1 MQKKKIGVITFAI
14 TLISLGVLLL
24 MRNFLNINLKTIISI
39 AWPCIIILFG
49 IEFTITK
56 IILSR
61 KPEDIRAYVDP
72 LSTILLSIIIVIASI
87 YSSFSLS
94 NNFGFFSII
103 KSLDLGD
110 ISRVVSNYKDESIYN
125 YSYSVDS
132 KNKDE
137 LQLINSFGNVEITE
151 GSGENIEIIAEVRI
165 RYNDKTYADE
175 LSKII
180 VNIDEIGSSIK
191 ILSDIDSSKYDK
203 NRAGDIGVSY
213 NIRVPRPIK
222 VNVDNKFGN
231 IAVKS
236 IKKDVEINN
245 QHGNIEIVDI
255 MGTSKLKN
263 SFGNTTV
270 ENINEGVEV
279 DSEHG
284 NVIVKNVSDKLI
296 VLNSFGSVKA
306 SNIKGDVEIDNQ
318 HDGVYVD
325 NLESNVKI
333 KNKFGRVEAK
343 DVRGNLNIENEHANI
358 DVEDVVG
365 DLLAYS
371 KFGNVDVDNAN
382 KFTKIISKNGNIS
395 YRSKELI
402 EKGLEIENEFG
413 NIDILVPS
421 NQKGSFNIKAEFGE
435 IKNKL
440 GLNVT
445 EGITEQSINDL
456 IGNSNTKFYI
466 RSRNGN
472 VNLYT
477 N

>member
-1 MQKKKIGVITFAI
+1 MKEDFGVEKKRIGLITFAI

-49 IEFTITK
+49 IEFIITK
-56 IILSR
+56 IILS
-61 KPEDIRAYVDP
+61 KKQEDIRAYVDP

-87 YSSFSLS
+87 YSSFSF
-94 NNFGFFSII
+94 NDRFGFSTII
-103 KSLDLGD
+103 KSFDLGD

-125 YSYSVDS
+125 YSYSIDS
-132 KNKDE
+132 KNKEE
-137 LQLINSFGNVEITE
+137 LQIINSFGNVEITE
-151 GSGENIEIIAEVRI
+151 GLGENIEITAEIRI
-165 RYNDKTYADE
+165 RYNDEAYAEE
-175 LSKII
+175 LSKSI
-180 VNIDEIGSSIK
+180 VKIDETRSVINV
-191 ILSDIDSSKYDK
+191 LSDIDSSKYDRD
-203 NRAGDIGVSY
+203 RAGDIGVSY

-231 IAVKS
+231 TAVKS
-236 IKKDVEINN
+236 NKKDVEINN
-245 QHGNIEIVDI
+245 QHGNIEVVDI
-255 MGTSKLKN
+255 TGAAKLKN

-270 ENINEGVEV
+270 KNISADVEV

-284 NVIVKNVSDKLI
+284 NIVVKNV
-296 VLNSFGSVKA
+296 
-306 SNIKGDVEIDNQ
+306 KGDLFAYNQ
-318 HDGVYVD
+318 
-325 NLESNVKI
+325 
-333 KNKFGRVEAK
+333 
-343 DVRGNLNIENEHANI
+343 
-358 DVEDVVG
+358 
-365 DLLAYS
+365 
-371 KFGNVDVDNAN
+371 FGNIDVDNAN

-395 YRSKELI
+395 YKTDELI
-402 EKGLEIENEFG
+402 EKGVEIENEFG
-413 NIDILVPS
+413 NIDISVPS

-456 IGNSNTKFYI
+456 IGNSNIKFYI